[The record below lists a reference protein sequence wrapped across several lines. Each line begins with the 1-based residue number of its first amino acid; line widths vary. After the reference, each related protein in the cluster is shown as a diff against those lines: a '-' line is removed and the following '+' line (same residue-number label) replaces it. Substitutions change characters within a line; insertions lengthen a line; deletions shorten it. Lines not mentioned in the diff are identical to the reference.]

1 LYQVKQVK
9 NNAMAKQK
17 YEFTINVD
25 GMGMYETYTI
35 VACDITTAKKK
46 AKEKAVADFKR
57 SLKTSL
63 EAKVKIANI
72 F

>member
-1 LYQVKQVK
+1 MYQVKQVK

-35 VACDITTAKKK
+35 IACDITTAKRK

-63 EAKVKIANI
+63 EEKIKIAKI

>member
-1 LYQVKQVK
+1 MCQVKQVK
-9 NNAMAKQK
+9 NSAMAKQK

-46 AKEKAVADFKR
+46 AKEMTIADFRR

-63 EAKVKIANI
+63 EQKVKVQKL